1 MDQLLN
7 VDWDAI
13 FSPQHSLLEL
23 FLRGT
28 IMYLVIFVLLRV
40 VAAPPD
46 RRHRHVRYPRDRAVA
61 EVAGNG
67 ITDKFQSVVEGA
79 VLVGYRAVL
88 ELRSSNGCSSRFPP
102 SSG

>member
-40 VAAPPD
+40 VCAA
-46 RRHRHVRYPRDRAVA
+46 
-61 EVAGNG
+61 
-67 ITDKFQSVVEGA
+67 
-79 VLVGYRAVL
+79 
-88 ELRSSNGCSSRFPP
+88 RSAASACPISS
-102 SSG
+102 